1 MYYRVIFG
9 LVILQI
15 AKAYDE
21 VENDWLSMY
30 TIVVSYATQVI
41 VFAKIK

>member
-15 AKAYDE
+15 VKAYDE

-30 TIVVSYATQVI
+30 TIVVSYATLVI